1 MSQDV
6 GVQVPPRAP
15 ASHYATLPSMSTNL
29 TPFGVTDYNPNETEE
44 FRTIIDTASQVFD
57 ARSYRR
63 IKTPTIEF
71 YDSLAKGLGPSL
83 KQKAVK
89 FFDPNGQVLLLRPDN
104 TTPIARLVATR
115 MNNDTLPLKLS
126 YIDPIFRQSTDSL
139 EGGIERF
146 QAGVELIGDQ
156 SSSADAEV
164 IITLIETLN
173 AIGNCDFGIDIG
185 HIELVD
191 GLSDEKRQAL
201 LDNDYLSY
209 GEIPARGDASVVQN
223 NASLKS
229 LSAQLE
235 EKGFG
240 NTVTYNTGL
249 VKDLHYYT
257 GVIFE
262 AYDKKTKKIIAS
274 GGRYD
279 GLLEKFGYAQP
290 AVGFAIKI
298 DALQG

>member
-15 ASHYATLPSMSTNL
+15 DSHYATLPPMSTNL

-44 FRTIIDTASQVFD
+44 FRNIINKASHVFD
-57 ARSYRR
+57 TRSYRR

-83 KQKAVK
+83 KQKVVK

-115 MNNDTLPLKLS
+115 MNKDPLPLKLS

-139 EGGIERF
+139 EGSIERF
-146 QAGVELIGDQ
+146 QAGVELIGD
-156 SSSADAEV
+156 SSTEADAEV
-164 IITLIETLN
+164 IITCIEALN

-185 HIELVD
+185 HTELVT
-191 GLSDEKRQAL
+191 GLTDEKRQAL

-209 GEIPARGDASVVQN
+209 GEIPARGNASVIKN
-223 NASLKS
+223 NDALYS
-229 LSAQLE
+229 LSRILE
-235 EKGFG
+235 SKGYSDA
-240 NTVTYNTGL
+240 VTFNTGL
-249 VKDLHYYT
+249 VKDLHYYS

-262 AYDKKTKKIIAS
+262 VYDKKTKKIIAS

>member
-1 MSQDV
+1 
-6 GVQVPPRAP
+6 
-15 ASHYATLPSMSTNL
+15 MSTNL
-29 TPFGVTDYNPNETEE
+29 TPFGVTDYNPNETQE
-44 FRTIIDTASQVFD
+44 FRNIINKASHVFD

-83 KQKAVK
+83 KQKVVK

-115 MNNDTLPLKLS
+115 MNNDALPLKLS

-139 EGGIERF
+139 EGSIERF
-146 QAGVELIGDQ
+146 QAGVELIGD
-156 SSSADAEV
+156 SSTEADAEV

-173 AIGNCDFGIDIG
+173 SIGNCDFGIDIG
-185 HIELVD
+185 HTELVD
-191 GLSDEKRQAL
+191 GLSEEKRQAL

-209 GEIPARGDASVVQN
+209 GEIPARGDASVIQN
-223 NASLKS
+223 NASLKA
-229 LSAQLE
+229 LANTLDA
-235 EKGFG
+235 KGYS

-249 VKDLHYYT
+249 VKDLHYYS

-262 AYDKKTKKIIAS
+262 AYDKTTKKIIAS

>member
-1 MSQDV
+1 M

-15 ASHYATLPSMSTNL
+15 DSHYDTLPPMSTNL

-44 FRTIIDTASQVFD
+44 FRNIIDKASQVFD
-57 ARSYRR
+57 ARAYRR

-115 MNNDTLPLKLS
+115 MNNDTLPIKLS
-126 YIDPIFRQSTDSL
+126 YIDPIFRQSSDSL
-139 EGGIERF
+139 EGSIERF
-146 QAGVELIGDQ
+146 QAGVELIGD
-156 SSSADAEV
+156 SSADADAEV
-164 IITLIETLN
+164 IITCIEALKQ
-173 AIGNCDFGIDIG
+173 IGNCDFGIDIG
-185 HIELVD
+185 HTELVN
-191 GLSDEKRQAL
+191 GLSEEKRQAL

-209 GEIPARGDASVVQN
+209 GEIPARGDAGVVKN
-223 NASLKS
+223 NKALSS
-229 LSAQLE
+229 LSSILNN
-235 EKGFG
+235 KGYADS
-240 NTVTYNTGL
+240 VTYNTGL
-249 VKDLHYYT
+249 VKDLHYYS